1 MTTKRPKV
9 KGTSRKG
16 VNFTKNVVE
25 SCNSIFQEIH
35 QENDVGN
42 DAYIEFINKEEAT
55 SFCIAAQIKTGAS
68 YVSKDGSTFLF
79 NTDRDHF
86 EYWANHILPIA
97 GIIFNPETKIAVWS
111 DITGYLKENPE
122 VIRDGP
128 YKIKIPSTNIFS
140 EETFV
145 EFQAHFFGY
154 RDKYQKDAN
163 FGKSLEYFATF
174 EDKEKCSDGIKSLF
188 FNHRNRKAT
197 WYYLISSFSRI
208 NDLYLR
214 KLLCL
219 CIVHI
224 PGHGD
229 VLWHSKNIIDKDVR
243 SAALDFIKSLFGKD
257 EVISLLEL
265 VDEYGYERGQIGQSI
280 HAIVDCIKNRNET
293 LKLIAFDGTVSEKI
307 KIDALLLLIYYYQID
322 STNKAIDII
331 TEYLRTFPN
340 SEYSQLLYEIQK
352 TLRKYGS
359 VGFY

>member
-1 MTTKRPKV
+1 
-9 KGTSRKG
+9 
-16 VNFTKNVVE
+16 
-25 SCNSIFQEIH
+25 
-35 QENDVGN
+35 
-42 DAYIEFINKEEAT
+42 
-55 SFCIAAQIKTGAS
+55 
-68 YVSKDGSTFLF
+68 
-79 NTDRDHF
+79 
-86 EYWANHILPIA
+86 
-97 GIIFNPETKIAVWS
+97 
-111 DITGYLKENPE
+111 
-122 VIRDGP
+122 
-128 YKIKIPSTNIFS
+128 
-140 EETFV
+140 
-145 EFQAHFFGY
+145 
-154 RDKYQKDAN
+154 
-163 FGKSLEYFATF
+163 
-174 EDKEKCSDGIKSLF
+174 
-188 FNHRNRKAT
+188 
-197 WYYLISSFSRI
+197 
-208 NDLYLR
+208 
-214 KLLCL
+214 LCL